1 MAAQPRIKLALVG
14 TGAELV
20 QAVDAF
26 NRPSAVEIVAVVDA
40 QDRAAGARLA
50 ERLRIAPAKNPAD
63 AFKAKPNIVL
73 LVGGDE
79 REYERLLAIKPPG
92 IEVMGAYGARLLLS
106 LLSRPF

>member
-1 MAAQPRIKLALVG
+1 MAAQPRIKLALVA

-26 NRPSAVEIVAVVDA
+26 DRPSTIEIGAVVDA

-50 ERLRIAPAKNPAD
+50 ERLRVAPAKSPVD

-92 IEVMGAYGARLLLS
+92 IEVMRAYGARLLLS

>member
-1 MAAQPRIKLALVG
+1 MAAQPRIKLALVA
-14 TGAELV
+14 TGSELV
-20 QAVDAF
+20 QAVNAF
-26 NRPSAVEIVAVVDA
+26 NRSSTIEIVALVDA
-40 QDRAAGARLA
+40 QDRDAGARLA
-50 ERLRIAPAKNPAD
+50 ERLRVAP
-63 AFKAKPNIVL
+63 VL